1 MPSMVSPKG
10 FQAQEGFV
18 ALGGPEL
25 AGAFEPALVLA
36 AGRFHGSRTQG
47 LVGQLE
53 LLLSGR
59 AVVPGLSGIE
69 DRFVFHPVL
78 IVLEVFDLGL
88 ELFLL
93 SLLQAGLEFL
103 ETGND
108 GAGLV
113 LMDLFQER
121 SHPSPRLGGAFSI
134 KIIG

>member
-1 MPSMVSPKG
+1 MGVEFMPSMVPPKR
-10 FQAQEGFV
+10 FQAEEGFV
-18 ALGGPEL
+18 AVGGPEL

-59 AVVPGLSGIE
+59 AVVTGLSSID

-78 IVLEVFDLGL
+78 IVLEVVDLGL

-93 SLLQAGLEFL
+93 SLLQAGLKFL
-103 ETGND
+103 ETGD
-108 GAGLV
+108 ERAGLV
-113 LMDLFQER
+113 LMDLF
-121 SHPSPRLGGAFSI
+121 
-134 KIIG
+134 K